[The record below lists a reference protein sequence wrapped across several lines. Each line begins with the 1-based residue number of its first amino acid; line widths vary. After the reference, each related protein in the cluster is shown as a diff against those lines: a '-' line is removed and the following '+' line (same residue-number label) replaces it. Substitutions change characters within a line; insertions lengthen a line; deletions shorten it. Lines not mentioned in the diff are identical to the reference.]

1 MNLEHKQEV
10 LRKWKESGL
19 SLPKWWKENVD
30 ELGLP
35 HLSTLY
41 AWAKQL
47 GFSTEPGAE
56 VTNERNE
63 DHEEQ
68 GEMGDSDDSQE
79 EGDKEPQ
86 DGSQGSSEREIDDE
100 KEIDEEPEEEKED
113 VIANDRIEQ
122 LAPVTV
128 PEPVHA
134 EAPVDEPKAAINTQT
149 LVIIGGAVIFGIGAY
164 LLIRKIRKRP
174 EPKQEQNTQ
183 NTQGG
188 NPFGYITIDEF

>member
-1 MNLEHKQEV
+1 MNLEQKQEV

-30 ELGLP
+30 ELDLP

-56 VTNERNE
+56 VTNEHNE

-68 GEMGDSDDSQE
+68 GEKGDSDASQE
-79 EGDKEPQ
+79 ESNEGPQ
-86 DGSQGSSEREIDDE
+86 DGSQGSSER
-100 KEIDEEPEEEKED
+100 EIDEEPEEEKED
-113 VIANDRIEQ
+113 VIAKERIEQ

-134 EAPVDEPKAAINTQT
+134 EAPVEEPKTTINTQT
-149 LVIIGGAVIFGIGAY
+149 LVVIGGAAILGIGAF
-164 LLIRKIRKRP
+164 LLIRKIRRRP

-183 NTQGG
+183 NAQGG